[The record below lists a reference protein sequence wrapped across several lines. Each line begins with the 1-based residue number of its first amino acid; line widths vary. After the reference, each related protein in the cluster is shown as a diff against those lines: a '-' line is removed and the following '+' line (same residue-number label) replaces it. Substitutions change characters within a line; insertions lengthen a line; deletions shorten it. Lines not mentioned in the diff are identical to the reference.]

1 MAQSSQQYYRNGFN
15 TLSESRIKAFAQ
27 SFWDQQN
34 IHPTVPTHVGQQQYI
49 ERTEWLI
56 VNELSRA
63 TQDFQRCIGDIW
75 NSFQDHQKRQNVF
88 DLTLKS
94 VGGNDCESPQ
104 FLVDSKA
111 NIKRKSGDRIIC
123 VCKCIFE
130 HWDRCDIRDI
140 IDTNRF
146 KIEAECLN
154 CDQSKQYAIISV
166 KNAFDVFA
174 SENTQEIKHYCDH
187 IRHCRWTITDSYALN
202 LFKIQIENVPIFI
215 GSLNVTATNHD
226 HQEKEELEM
235 KTIVE
240 SETNTKR
247 NKKRKWSDLNTDC
260 DMPQI
265 IDCEPIHKKRKI
277 VTGNCIIDENEYHM
291 MKPTPQIEGQT
302 NETKG
307 MKTQQTDKEGEQSDD
322 SLDEDLLQHLMTS
335 FNANNTEN
343 QPQIIAITPVDTTD
357 PNIPPAIDLEDEI
370 KRDCVSQSET
380 ISNESQLTAIQ
391 SIILHKSA
399 KHCGDRLMNIN
410 DEQHKEHMIE
420 LYEEYNRDLFEFKS
434 PNEAQYTAICRS
446 ILSPICIIQGPPGT
460 GKTSTCGHLV
470 NTILMLQGS
479 DRKMVTSSGKIFVT
493 AFTHNAINELLNKL
507 TTVVSHGCIL
517 RIGDKNK
524 CPKQLHQFCLEQK
537 LSEMKTRN
545 QTERDAAIESIF
557 NKAMVIIGNIYS
569 LRNKQLM
576 WYMEKNKN
584 VFDWLLID
592 EATQIT
598 DPVLTIAIN
607 ALQDTTD
614 SHVILVGDQKQLPPV
629 IKSKAIAYSGY
640 KTLFETLVDEMD
652 EEECGYYSLLD
663 TQYRMP
669 RVLMDFCNAE
679 FYGQQIKSQQK
690 DVDWNDNE
698 LQDILQMI
706 CIKRKWPQM
715 VSAHYAK
722 DIPIFVIKI
731 PNVGALNRV
740 GTSWS
745 NTSEAKFIC
754 HHVLEQLPPSVS
766 TGIISFYKSQSY
778 LINGFIYK
786 TDLHNRMDD
795 VSSSTV
801 DAFQGK
807 EKDLVILSLVTDV
820 LGKST
825 SHNADHKRIN
835 VALSRCKKA
844 LIIVTSYDWK
854 FITQFNSASYF
865 NGDKM
870 IWRRWFR
877 YFESNF
883 NGDMDP
889 DKERVR
895 AFLQGIKMSEY
906 YALFIANG
914 FDHIDTVCDMNMNDL
929 QMIGILKLGHR
940 KKIHKEAKKLIG
952 VHI

>member
-470 NTILMLQGS
+470 NAILLLQRTDNDIIAS
-479 DRKMVTSSGKIFVT
+479 NGKIFVT
-493 AFTHNAINELLNKL
+493 AYTHNAINELLNQLK
-507 TTVVSHGCIL
+507 TVVSHDCIL
-517 RIGDKNK
+517 RIGAQTK
-524 CPKQLHQFCLEQK
+524 CPKLLRHFCLEQK
-537 LSEMKTRN
+537 LLTIKPQNEI
-545 QTERDAAIESIF
+545 ERREAIQAIF
-557 NKAMVIIGNIYS
+557 GKATVIIGTIYS
-569 LRNKQLM
+569 VKNQEL
-576 WYMEKNKN
+576 EKYL

-592 EATQIT
+592 EASQIM

-607 ALQDTTD
+607 TLQHTAD
-614 SHVILVGDQKQLPPV
+614 SHLILVGDHKQLPPV
-629 IKSKAIAYSGY
+629 IKSNAITNSGF
-640 KTLFETLVDEMD
+640 KTLFECLVDD
-652 EEECGYYSLLD
+652 TCGYYSLLD

-669 RVLMDFCNAE
+669 HVLMDFCNAE
-679 FYGQQIKSQQK
+679 FYEKKIKSHQK
-690 DVDWNDNE
+690 GVDWSDNE
-698 LQDILQMI
+698 LQDILKMI
-706 CIKRKWPQM
+706 CVKRKWPPL

-731 PNVGALNRV
+731 PNADALKKQ

-745 NTSEAKFIC
+745 NTNEAQFIC
-754 HHVLEQLPPSVS
+754 DHVLPQLPPTVS
-766 TGIISFYKSQSY
+766 TGIISFYKAQSK
-778 LINGFIYK
+778 LIGDYIYK
-786 TDLHNRMDD
+786 SGLQMQMDD
-795 VSSSTV
+795 VSSHTV

-807 EKDLVILSLVTDV
+807 EKDLVILSMVTDV
-820 LGKST
+820 LGSST
-825 SHNADHKRIN
+825 SHNTNHRRIN

-844 LIIVTSYDWK
+844 LIIVTSFDWRV
-854 FITQFNSASYF
+854 NSFSHF
-865 NGDKM
+865 SGDKR

-883 NGDMDP
+883 GDMDRG
-889 DKERVR
+889 KERVK
-895 AFLQGIKMSEY
+895 AFLQDIEMSEY
-906 YALFIANG
+906 YDLFIANG
-914 FDHIDTVCDMNMNDL
+914 FDNMDTVSDMKMKDL
-929 QMIGILKLGHR
+929 QTIGILKFGHR
-940 KKIHKEAKKLIG
+940 KRIYIHKEAKKTKKLID
-952 VHI
+952 VQI